1 MDHCLRINDVIEL
14 TGFSRRSIY
23 NAISA
28 DKLQFKTKV
37 IRGSAV
43 KLFSIDSVIEA
54 FPKLSQAHKTILRQQ
69 QEIDRLKFANLE
81 LQKAIEALDP
91 EKQIIMDKP

>member
-28 DKLQFKTKV
+28 GKLQFKTK
-37 IRGSAV
+37 IISGSKV
-43 KLFSIDSVIEA
+43 KLFSMDSVLEA
-54 FPKLSQAHKTILRQQ
+54 FPKLSQAHKTIIRQQ
-69 QEIDRLKFANLE
+69 QEIERLKFANLE
-81 LQKAIEALDP
+81 LRKAIEALDP
-91 EKQIIMDKP
+91 KKQITMDKL